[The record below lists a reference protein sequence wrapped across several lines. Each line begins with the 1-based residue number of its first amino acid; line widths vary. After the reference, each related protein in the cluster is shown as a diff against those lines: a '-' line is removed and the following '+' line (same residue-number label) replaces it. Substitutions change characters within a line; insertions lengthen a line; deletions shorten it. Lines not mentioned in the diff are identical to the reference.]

1 MKLTQEQRDLVFSQ
15 ISAFAGNTLGCGC
28 GEMDD
33 IAKNLLDEVVTDIEE
48 TADWSDLESD
58 EVFVGDIIIAIGRV
72 ITKHLNNKKKVI
84 VLTSEWSIDY
94 ESDYLIKV
102 FAADKMDLA
111 KAEMKKDFENFQRE
125 FSDWDEF
132 AIDEQYACASVQGE
146 YSSNHCTWDIREMEV
161 ITK

>member
-33 IAKNLLDEVVTDIEE
+33 IAENILDEVVNDIEE

-58 EVFVGDIIIAIGRV
+58 EVFDGDIIIAIGRV
-72 ITKHLNNKKKVI
+72 ITKHLNKKKKVI

-94 ESDYLIKV
+94 ESDYLVKV
-102 FAADKMDLA
+102 FDADKMDLA
-111 KAEMKKDFENFQRE
+111 KEEMKMDFENFKKE
-125 FSDWDEF
+125 WFYWDEF
-132 AIDEQYACASVQGE
+132 TIDDRCATASVQGE
-146 YSSNHCTWDIREMEV
+146 YNCNHCTWNIREMEV